1 MRKFNKK
8 TIFTAL
14 LVYLYSILAVPAI
27 NFRLE
32 QSISDPISLVGF
44 QAIHVIISY
53 ILFALAIV
61 TIGREKK
68 RSETLLWEILL
79 IDLPSVWMATLV
91 IQVYLFAMYAG
102 ISLLETNATFL
113 TRIGALIA
121 GAEIYRYI
129 RYIKDRER
137 KTKSE

>member
-44 QAIHVIISY
+44 
-53 ILFALAIV
+53 
-61 TIGREKK
+61 
-68 RSETLLWEILL
+68 
-79 IDLPSVWMATLV
+79 
-91 IQVYLFAMYAG
+91 
-102 ISLLETNATFL
+102 
-113 TRIGALIA
+113 
-121 GAEIYRYI
+121 
-129 RYIKDRER
+129 
-137 KTKSE
+137 

>member
-53 ILFALAIV
+53 ILSALAIV

-102 ISLLETNATFL
+102 VSL
-113 TRIGALIA
+113 
-121 GAEIYRYI
+121 
-129 RYIKDRER
+129 
-137 KTKSE
+137 